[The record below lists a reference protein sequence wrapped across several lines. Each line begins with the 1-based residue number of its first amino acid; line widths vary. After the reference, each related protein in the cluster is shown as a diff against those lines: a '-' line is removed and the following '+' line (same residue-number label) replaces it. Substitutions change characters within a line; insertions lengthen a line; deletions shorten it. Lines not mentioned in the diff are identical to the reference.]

1 MNLIPNAPC
10 PILLYKRLRPKRSYA
25 AGFTATL
32 RDGVRVRSVEVPMPN
47 IDFTQKLQDLMQQV
61 GISSFKALSRAAGVS
76 ERQILR
82 LRQGKLEQMRV
93 DVLLKLSPVLQMPL
107 SELVTTFST
116 VELLQEKTAPT
127 QQLLQEIADLKTE
140 YQRSQLQLE
149 QQREILQQQLQQSSL
164 QLLESLLLQWPTA
177 AQKAQENPQLAA
189 IKIVPLVQKPLEKLL
204 QAWGVEAIA
213 PVGAELPYNP
223 QLHQLMEGIA
233 QPGEKVKVRYTGYF
247 QGEKLLY
254 RAKVSPV

>member
-1 MNLIPNAPC
+1 MPNTQYPIPN
-10 PILLYKRLRPKRSYA
+10 
-25 AGFTATL
+25 
-32 RDGVRVRSVEVPMPN
+32 
-47 IDFTQKLQDLMQQV
+47 TQKLQDLMQQV

-93 DVLLKLSPVLQMPL
+93 EVLLKLSSVLQMSL
-107 SELVTTFST
+107 NELITAFST
-116 VELLQEKTAPT
+116 LELLQEQKAPT
-127 QQLLQEIADLKTE
+127 QELLQEIADLRRE
-140 YQRSQLQLE
+140 YDRSQLQLE
-149 QQREILQQQLQQSSL
+149 QQREILLQELQQSSL

-189 IKIVPLVQKPLEKLL
+189 VKIVPLVQKPLEKLL

-213 PVGAELPYNP
+213 PVGAELSYDP

-233 QPGEKVKVRYTGYF
+233 QPGEKVKVRYTGYL

>member
-1 MNLIPNAPC
+1 MPNTQCLIPN
-10 PILLYKRLRPKRSYA
+10 
-25 AGFTATL
+25 
-32 RDGVRVRSVEVPMPN
+32 
-47 IDFTQKLQDLMQQV
+47 TQKLQDLMQQV

-76 ERQILR
+76 ERQLLR

-93 DVLLKLSPVLQMPL
+93 EVLLKLSPVLQMPL

-116 VELLQEKTAPT
+116 VELLQAKTAPT
-127 QQLLQEIADLKTE
+127 QELLQEIADLRTE
-140 YQRSQLQLE
+140 YDRSQQQIE
-149 QQREILQQQLQQSSL
+149 QQQEILLQELQQSSL

-189 IKIVPLVQKPLEKLL
+189 VKIVPLVQKPLEKLL

-213 PVGAELPYNP
+213 PVGAELPYDP
-223 QLHQLMEGIA
+223 QLHQLMEGTA
-233 QPGEKVKVRYTGYF
+233 QPGEKVKVRYTGYL

-254 RAKVSPV
+254 RAKVSAV

>member
-1 MNLIPNAPC
+1 MPNAQYP
-10 PILLYKRLRPKRSYA
+10 
-25 AGFTATL
+25 T
-32 RDGVRVRSVEVPMPN
+32 PN
-47 IDFTQKLQDLMQQV
+47 TQLLQDLMQKL

-76 ERQILR
+76 ERQLLR

-107 SELVTTFST
+107 NELIATFSN
-116 VELLQEKTAPT
+116 VELLQEKAAPT
-127 QQLLQEIADLKTE
+127 QDLLEEIADLRKE
-140 YQRSQLQLE
+140 YQRSQQQIE
-149 QQREILQQQLQQSSL
+149 QQREILLQEFQESSL

-189 IKIVPLVQKPLEKLL
+189 VKIVPLVQKPLEKLL

-213 PVGAELPYNP
+213 LVGAELPYNP
-223 QLHQLMEGIA
+223 QLHQLIEGTA
-233 QPGEKVKVRYTGYF
+233 QPGETVKVRYTGYL
-247 QGEKLLY
+247 QGEKLLH

>member
-1 MNLIPNAPC
+1 MPNTQYPIPN
-10 PILLYKRLRPKRSYA
+10 
-25 AGFTATL
+25 
-32 RDGVRVRSVEVPMPN
+32 
-47 IDFTQKLQDLMQQV
+47 TQKLQDLMQQV

-76 ERQILR
+76 ERQLLR

-93 DVLLKLSPVLQMPL
+93 EVLLKLSPVLQMPL

-127 QQLLQEIADLKTE
+127 QELLQQIADLRTEYDRSQQQIEQQQEILLQE
-140 YQRSQLQLE
+140 
-149 QQREILQQQLQQSSL
+149 LQQSSL

-189 IKIVPLVQKPLEKLL
+189 VKIVPLVQKPLERLL

-213 PVGAELPYNP
+213 PVGAELPYDP

-233 QPGEKVKVRYTGYF
+233 QPGEKVKVRYTGYL

-254 RAKVSPV
+254 RAKVSAV

>member
-1 MNLIPNAPC
+1 MPHAPC
-10 PILLYKRLRPKRSYA
+10 PMPHA
-25 AGFTATL
+25 
-32 RDGVRVRSVEVPMPN
+32 PMLHS
-47 IDFTQKLQDLMQQV
+47 QKLQDLMQQV
-61 GISSFKALSRAAGVS
+61 GISSFKGLSRAAGVS
-76 ERQILR
+76 ERQLLR

-107 SELVTTFST
+107 NELIATFST
-116 VELLQEKTAPT
+116 VELLPEKTAPT
-127 QQLLQEIADLKTE
+127 QELLQEITDLRRE
-140 YQRSQLQLE
+140 YDRSQLQLE
-149 QQREILQQQLQQSSL
+149 QQRELLLQELQQSSL

-189 IKIVPLVQKPLEKLL
+189 VKIVPLVQKPLEKLL

-213 PVGAELPYNP
+213 PVGAELPYDP
-223 QLHQLMEGIA
+223 QLHQLLEGTA
-233 QPGEKVKVRYTGYF
+233 QPGETVKIRYTGYL

>member
-1 MNLIPNAPC
+1 
-10 PILLYKRLRPKRSYA
+10 
-25 AGFTATL
+25 
-32 RDGVRVRSVEVPMPN
+32 MPN
-47 IDFTQKLQDLMQQV
+47 IDFTQKLQGLMQRV
-61 GISSFKALSRAAGVS
+61 GISSFKALSRTAGVS

-93 DVLLKLSPVLQMPL
+93 DVLLKLSLVLQMPL
-107 SELVTTFST
+107 SELVVTFST
-116 VELLQEKTAPT
+116 GEFLQDKTAST
-127 QQLLQEIADLKTE
+127 QELLQEIADLKKE

-149 QQREILQQQLQQSSL
+149 QQREILVQELQQSTL

-189 IKIVPLVQKPLEKLL
+189 VKIVPLVQKPLEKLL

-223 QLHQLMEGIA
+223 QLHQLMEGTS
-233 QPGEKVKVRYTGYF
+233 QPGETVKVRYTGYL

-254 RAKVSPV
+254 RAKVSSI

>member
-1 MNLIPNAPC
+1 MPNTQ
-10 PILLYKRLRPKRSYA
+10 S
-25 AGFTATL
+25 
-32 RDGVRVRSVEVPMPN
+32 PMPH
-47 IDFTQKLQDLMQQV
+47 TQKLQTLMQQV

-107 SELVTTFST
+107 NELIATFST
-116 VELLQEKTAPT
+116 VEFSQEKTAPT
-127 QQLLQEIADLKTE
+127 QELLQEITNLRRE
-140 YQRSQLQLE
+140 YDRSQLQLE
-149 QQREILQQQLQQSSL
+149 QQREILLQELQQSSL

-189 IKIVPLVQKPLEKLL
+189 VKIVPLVQKPLDKLL

-213 PVGAELPYNP
+213 PVGAELPYDP
-223 QLHQLMEGIA
+223 QLHQLLEGTA
-233 QPGEKVKVRYTGYF
+233 QPGETVKVRYIGYF

-254 RAKVSPV
+254 RAKVSPI